1 VNPTGTEATRVVGVK
16 RLSQFLRRLVDENRH
31 LRGIGVSGEVSNL
44 KPFASG
50 LWFDLKEDDA
60 VLSCVAWSDVAGK
73 LGELQNGQA
82 VTAYGSVGIYPKRSG
97 YQFVVR
103 NVTIAGLGDLHK
115 RYEELR
121 ARLGAEGL
129 FDRPKR
135 TLPRYPF
142 RIALVSSPRAD
153 GYNDFV
159 QIMRTRAPHVW
170 VELVETPVQGLA
182 AAPDIAEA
190 IRKASRLEVDVIV
203 IARGGGSAEDIF
215 AFSQEA
221 VVRAVAHAAH
231 PTISAIG
238 HAKDIPLSDLV
249 ADRRAETPSNA
260 AHLLT
265 ERTTQELSA
274 MLVERARRL
283 SLGVRRPL
291 QAARQRLRGA
301 IDRSA
306 LVSPER
312 VADPQRRR
320 LLERSETLADSVS
333 HVVARRR
340 TRLETLAR
348 RLDRLDPLRRLGE
361 HRATLKVLA
370 YRLSRLDLAGKRAL
384 RGEALRARL
393 VEALPRL
400 LERKRARAA
409 LAGRALNASDPTALL
424 ARGYAIVEYGGRVV
438 RNASAVP
445 IGERIEAKLA
455 HGTLGARVEE
465 RRDV

>member
-1 VNPTGTEATRVVGVK
+1 VNSTGSQAPRIVGVK

-73 LGELQNGQA
+73 LADLQNGQA
-82 VTAYGSVGIYPKRSG
+82 VTAYGSVSIYPKRSG

-121 ARLGAEGL
+121 ARLSAEGL

-135 TLPRYPF
+135 ALPRYPF
-142 RIALVSSPRAD
+142 RVALVSSPRAD
-153 GYNDFV
+153 GYTDFV
-159 QIMRTRAPHVW
+159 QIMRMRAPHVS

-182 AAPDIAEA
+182 AAPGIAQA
-190 IRKASRLEVDVIV
+190 IRKASQLDVDVIV

-215 AFSQEA
+215 AFSQEP
-221 VVRAVAHAAH
+221 VVRAVAHAGH

-238 HAKDIPLSDLV
+238 HAKDTPLCDLV

-265 ERTTQELSA
+265 ERTTQELMG
-274 MLVERARRL
+274 MLAERARRL
-283 SLGVRRPL
+283 SLGARRPL
-291 QAARQRLRGA
+291 HMARQRLRGA

-312 VADPQRRR
+312 VVEPQRRR
-320 LLERSETLADSVS
+320 LFERADTLGDSVS
-333 HVVARRR
+333 HALARRR
-340 TRLETLAR
+340 ARLEMLAR

-361 HRATLKVLA
+361 HRSTLKVLT
-370 YRLSRLDLAGKRAL
+370 YRLSRADLAGKRAL
-384 RGEALRARL
+384 RTQTLSARL

-400 LERKRARAA
+400 LERKRTRAA
-409 LAGRALNASDPTALL
+409 LAGRALHASDPSTLL
-424 ARGYAIVEYGGRVV
+424 ARGYAIVEYAGRVV
-438 RNASAVP
+438 RDASAVP
-445 IGERIEAKLA
+445 LGERIEAKLA
-455 HGTLGARVEE
+455 HGTLGARVED

>member
-1 VNPTGTEATRVVGVK
+1 MNPSDIATARVVGVK

-73 LGELQNGQA
+73 LADLRNGQA
-82 VTAYGSVGIYPKRSG
+82 VTAFGSVGVYPKRSG

-103 NVTIAGLGDLHK
+103 NVTIAGLGDLHQ

-121 ARLGAEGL
+121 ARLMAEGL

-135 TLPRYPF
+135 ALPRYPF

-159 QIMRTRAPHVW
+159 QIMRARAPHVC
-170 VELVETPVQGLA
+170 VVLVETPVQGLA
-182 AAPDIAEA
+182 AAPDIAQA
-190 IRKASRLEVDVIV
+190 VRKASQLDVDAIV

-215 AFSQEA
+215 AFSQEP
-221 VVRAVAHAAH
+221 VVRAVAHARH

-238 HAKDIPLSDLV
+238 HAKDIPLCDLV

-265 ERTTQELSA
+265 ERTTGELTA
-274 MLVERARRL
+274 LIAEQNRRL
-283 SLGVRRPL
+283 KTGARRPL
-291 QAARQRLRGA
+291 LGARQRLRGA
-301 IDRSA
+301 IERSA

-312 VADPQRRR
+312 VADPHRRR
-320 LLERSETLADSVS
+320 FLESVDALATALARVFT
-333 HVVARRR
+333 RRR
-340 TRLETLAR
+340 TRLEMLTR

-361 HRATLKVLA
+361 HRATLGVLA
-370 YRLSRLDLAGKRAL
+370 YRLSRLDVAGKRRLRRDAL
-384 RGEALRARL
+384 STRL
-393 VEALPRL
+393 IEALPRL
-400 LERKRARAA
+400 IERKHARAT
-409 LAGRALNASDPTALL
+409 LASRALRVSDPMALL
-424 ARGYAIVEYGGRVV
+424 ARGYAIVEYRGHVV
-438 RNASAVP
+438 RDAAAVP
-445 IGERIEAKLA
+445 LGERIEARLA
-455 HGTLGARVEE
+455 HGTLEARVED
-465 RRDV
+465 RRHV